1 MALSRDFRTGG
12 VGVWLAASHGSP
24 LRGGAPCPAGF
35 LHPAQRSRHTATR
48 RHAGPPSGW
57 A

>member
-12 VGVWLAASHGSP
+12 VGAWLAASHRSP